1 MVIPIK
7 RYQYEEGCGIEQ
19 KQSARDIA
27 INYFLKEIKDGN
39 LMSGDKIL
47 NERKLSD
54 KLGISRV
61 PLREAICTL
70 STLGILEAHQGDGT
84 YVSENNTAIFSNII
98 KKYGVFHRSMA
109 DEVFEARCLFEA
121 DAAKLAAQNRT
132 SQDLNRLKAALI
144 QHENALPLYDDG
156 EITAERMMEYDSE
169 IHLGIAASAHNNFIL
184 QMIEAIRYVTL
195 EQGFFA
201 EQFTLNKLH
210 FKESMVL
217 HRKIVNAIESQDA
230 EKAYQ
235 RMQEH
240 IMQIQNALDLERI
253 RRKENGNI

>member
-1 MVIPIK
+1 M
-7 RYQYEEGCGIEQ
+7 
-19 KQSARDIA
+19 
-27 INYFLKEIKDGN
+27 NEIKDEN

-84 YVSENNTAIFSNII
+84 YVSENSTGIFGNII
-98 KKYGVFHRSMA
+98 KKYGIFNRSMV

-132 SQDLNRLKAALI
+132 SQDLNRLKEALI
-144 QHENALPLYDDG
+144 QHENALPLYYAG
-156 EITAERMMEYDSE
+156 EISAERMMEHDNE
-169 IHLGIAASAHNNFIL
+169 IHLGIAASTHNNFIL
-184 QMIEAIRYVTL
+184 QIIEAIRHVTL
-195 EQGFFA
+195 EHGFFS
-201 EQFTLNKLH
+201 EKFTLNKMH
-210 FKESMVL
+210 FKESMIL
-217 HRKIVNAIESQDA
+217 HKEIVNAIERQNA

-235 RMQEH
+235 KMQEH
-240 IMQIQNALDLERI
+240 IIQIRSALDLERI
-253 RRKENGNI
+253 RRNENENI

>member
-1 MVIPIK
+1 
-7 RYQYEEGCGIEQ
+7 
-19 KQSARDIA
+19 
-27 INYFLKEIKDGN
+27 
-39 LMSGDKIL
+39 MSGDKIL

-84 YVSENNTAIFSNII
+84 YVSENNTGIFGNII
-98 KKYGVFHRSMA
+98 KKYGIFSRSMV

-132 SQDLNRLKAALI
+132 SQDLERLKEALI
-144 QHENALPLYDDG
+144 QHENALPLYYDG
-156 EITAERMMEYDSE
+156 EISEEHMMGYDNE
-169 IHLGIAASAHNNFIL
+169 IHLGIAASTHNNFIL
-184 QMIEAIRYVTL
+184 QIIEAIRHVTL
-195 EQGFFA
+195 EQEFFT

-217 HRKIVNAIESQDA
+217 HREIVNAIESQNT
-230 EKAYQ
+230 EKAY
-235 RMQEH
+235 RKMQEH
-240 IMQIQNALDLERI
+240 IMQIRSALDLERI
-253 RRKENGNI
+253 RRRDNENI